1 MQKIVPFIWF
11 DNNAEEALN
20 FYTTVFKDSKIV
32 KVSRYGKGA
41 PMPEG
46 TLFSGT
52 FQLFGQ
58 DYYVL
63 NGGPMFTK
71 TEAISLFINCDTQT
85 EVDEYWDKLSEG
97 GKPMQCGWLTDKF
110 GLTWQVIPTL
120 LGKLLGD
127 KDPAKAQRVMQ
138 AMMKMVKIES
148 DKLQEA
154 YDQQ

>member
-20 FYTTVFKDSKIV
+20 FYTSVFKDSEIV

-52 FQLFGQ
+52 LKLFGN

-63 NGGPMFTK
+63 NGGPMFQK
-71 TEAISLFINCDTQT
+71 NEAISLFINCDTQA
-85 EVDEYWDKLSEG
+85 EADEYWEKLSDG
-97 GKPMQCGWLTDKF
+97 GKGMQCGWLTDKF

-138 AMMKMVKIES
+138 AMMKMVKIDS
-148 DKLQEA
+148 AKLQEA
-154 YDQQ
+154 YDEG